1 MKTKNSTKGDYVC
14 ITETAIYFIPP
25 PLDKVRVKIKIK
37 EIKSIKI
44 DGNNITI
51 EYGILKKPETI
62 TCADKNEVQCFKRYL
77 DSQKI
82 YSDLFV
88 KSLV

>member
-1 MKTKNSTKGDYVC
+1 MY
-14 ITETAIYFIPP
+14 TESSIYFIPP

-37 EIKSIKI
+37 EIKSIKVE
-44 DGNNITI
+44 GNSIII

-62 TCADKNEVQCFKRYL
+62 TCVDKNEVQCFKKYL

-88 KSLV
+88 KSIV